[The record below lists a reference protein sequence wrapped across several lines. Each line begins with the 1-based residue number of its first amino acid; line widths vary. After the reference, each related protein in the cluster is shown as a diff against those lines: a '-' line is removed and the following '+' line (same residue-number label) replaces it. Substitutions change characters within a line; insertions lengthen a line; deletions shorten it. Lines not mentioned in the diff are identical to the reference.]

1 MNSFQVFRELISH
14 TPEGVDKKKI
24 VESVTV
30 EDPLKNLGPLVRT
43 EARVFLLYSTEK
55 EAQEIFKVSTMY
67 KSFTMNIR
75 YQIYLGLECV
85 TIYQGF
91 LLKTV

>member
-1 MNSFQVFRELISH
+1 MRVHESSSKWPMTAFQVFRELISH

-30 EDPLKNLGPLVRT
+30 EDPHKDLGPLVRT

-55 EAQEIFKVSTMY
+55 EAQEIFKVPTACC
-67 KSFTMNIR
+67 KNFTMGL
-75 YQIYLGLECV
+75 IYES
-85 TIYQGF
+85 
-91 LLKTV
+91 

>member
-1 MNSFQVFRELISH
+1 MANMNSFQVFRELISH

-55 EAQEIFKVSTMY
+55 EAQEIFKVPKY
-67 KSFTMNIR
+67 FARI
-75 YQIYLGLECV
+75 
-85 TIYQGF
+85 
-91 LLKTV
+91 